1 MSVFKKR
8 NDSLQIFTGTINLNQ
23 VIKRPYY
30 VIPTTQEILSKMGGA
45 KRFIKLDAS
54 NTYWEIPIDES
65 S

>member
-45 KRFIKLDAS
+45 KIFIKLDAS
-54 NTYWEIPIDES
+54 NTYWQIPIDES

>member
-8 NDSLQIFTGTINLNQ
+8 NDSLQIFIGTINLNQ
-23 VIKRPYY
+23 VIKRTYY
-30 VIPTTQEILSKMGGA
+30 AIPTTQEIPSKMGGA

-54 NTYWEIPIDES
+54 NTYWQIPIDES